1 MLGTLQLGMLAAI
14 GYGLTAAVVS
24 GAAFPLVRRWAAR
37 RAAPARARLLAA
49 YALAPAAAG
58 ILLGVVCFLPSVLDQ
73 IGLGSDHCLHHGHHA
88 HFCLTHATAFPGSA
102 GGWALIGAA
111 ALAAVARLAPMLA
124 TMRASARVAS
134 SMRAS
139 SRLDRTRGVLV
150 CDAAAPCALALGW
163 IRPQVVASTAFLRE
177 MPAEL
182 VAPVLEHERAHAARR
197 DALRIALASL
207 GARVYPARVRQPLLR
222 ELSLAC
228 EMACDEVA
236 AARAGG
242 RLRVASALVAAER
255 VIARGI
261 PALPFGARAIDG
273 ADLEVRV
280 RALLADA
287 PARGRVGRAV
297 SLALAVGAASLPI
310 TLLVAFAD
318 PLHHWTESAIAALS
332 W

>member
-1 MLGTLQLGMLAAI
+1 MFGILQLGLLAAI
-14 GYGLTAAVVS
+14 GYGLTAAAMS
-24 GAAFPLVRRWAAR
+24 GAAFPVFRRWAAR
-37 RAAPARARLLAA
+37 QTPAPRARLLTA

-58 ILLGVVCFLPSVLDQ
+58 ILLGAVCFLPSVLHRV
-73 IGLGSDHCLHHGHHA
+73 GLGSDHCLHHGHHA
-88 HFCLTHATAFPGSA
+88 HFCLTHATAFPGSI

-111 ALAAVARLAPMLA
+111 ALVVGARLAPVVA

-134 SMRAS
+134 SMLAASRA
-139 SRLDRTRGVLV
+139 DRTRGVLV
-150 CDAAAPCALALGW
+150 CDAAMPCALALGW
-163 IRPQVVASTAFLRE
+163 IRPRVVASTAFLRE

-182 VAPVLEHERAHAARR
+182 VTPVLEHERAHAARR

-207 GARVYPARVRQPLLR
+207 AARVYPARVRQALLR

-228 EMACDEVA
+228 EMACDDA
-236 AARAGG
+236 AAGRAGG
-242 RLRVASALVAAER
+242 RLHVASALVAAER
-255 VIARGI
+255 VIARGV

-287 PARGRVGRAV
+287 PARGPSGRVV
-297 SLALAVGAASLPI
+297 SLALGGASLTI
-310 TLLVAFAD
+310 ALLVAFAD
-318 PLHHWTESAIAALS
+318 PLHHWTESAIAALP